1 MVRRLQTR
9 RVHHAGEP
17 IPRVQ
22 VSEGRIRNDGPP
34 GLGQQP
40 QYPEQGNGQQ
50 YPQGQP
56 WQPQQYDPRQHQ
68 RKMDQQPESSQQSYG
83 QPYPPGQP
91 RQQASPWGQPSWQ
104 EPGQYQQPQPPGRRR
119 SRIPLYAAIAAV
131 IVIARGGAAYALA
144 GRGSSKRLTCAQQY
158 QAWKT
163 GPADILAKRTFGPD
177 DTALTAAGNSDDIPA
192 MDSALAKLGQDAGRL
207 EQYPMP
213 ACADP
218 AGYWTQMLAD
228 LKAAGDNAGS
238 TSGLGGLITAMAPAE
253 IVKPLETELS
263 AELARTAGVKTTP

>member
-1 MVRRLQTR
+1 MTDRQDY
-9 RVHHAGEP
+9 G
-17 IPRVQ
+17 Q
-22 VSEGRIRNDGPP
+22 PP
-34 GLGQQP
+34 WD
-40 QYPEQGNGQQ
+40 
-50 YPQGQP
+50 PQGYGQEHPQDQP

-68 RKMDQQPESSQQSYG
+68 RRMVRQQPEPSQQQGYG
-83 QPYPPGQP
+83 QPYPQGQP
-91 RQQASPWGQPSWQ
+91 RQQPGPWEQPSWQ
-104 EPGQYQQPQPPGRRR
+104 EPGQYQPPQPHGRKR
-119 SRIPLYAAIAAV
+119 SRIPLYAGIAAV
-131 IVIARGGAAYALA
+131 IVIAGGGAAYALA
-144 GRGSSKRLTCAQQY
+144 GRGSSKPLTCAQQY

-192 MDSALAKLGQDAGRL
+192 MDSALAKLGQDAGQL

-228 LKAAGDNAGS
+228 LKAAGDNAGA

-253 IVKPLETELS
+253 KVKPLDTELS
-263 AELARTAGVKTTP
+263 AELARTADVKNAP